1 MSNRLCRECKFNY
14 AAICFNRPHD
24 VRLSSAILRYLR
36 HFLHI
41 VCLDVFIFTAYF
53 NLHDIQ
59 CEQRLEK
66 TRSEARTP
74 ESSRRAQSSSRA
86 RSRAVVSLRR
96 LLRCERSH
104 SGQIRDA
111 PPRPRR
117 WRIQGRSRSVV
128 WGVSPD
134 LLSGGGGV
142 RARWI
147 TRPHAEAARTE
158 RRAQAQLQCD
168 GLHREAHRR
177 RWTSSRSCIGRAT
190 RNRTRHLCSPPQHR
204 TRNSAQKKTVN
215 PALAGASPARA
226 TVAAYEAL
234 RTAVIDGAPRPEGVA
249 ALRYHGML
257 HGLPMLA
264 ETAATQSTPA
274 PGHEPVAYPLQAD
287 GEFVRLIASLV
298 LHTHSELVHVY

>member
-1 MSNRLCRECKFNY
+1 MSNKLCRVCKFNY
-14 AAICFNRPHD
+14 AAISFDRHRDMRFCSTIYRD
-24 VRLSSAILRYLR
+24 TR

-41 VCLDVFIFTAYF
+41 VCLDVLIYTAYF
-53 NLHDIQ
+53 SLHSIQ
-59 CEQRLEK
+59 CEQRLEE

-74 ESSRRAQSSSRA
+74 ESSWRAQSSSRA

-117 WRIQGRSRSVV
+117 WRIQGRSRSAV

-158 RRAQAQLQCD
+158 RRAQAQHQCD

-177 RWTSSRSCIGRAT
+177 RWTSSRSSIGRTT

-215 PALAGASPARA
+215 PALADASPARA

-234 RTAVIDGAPRPEGVA
+234 RIAVIDGAPRPEGVA

-287 GEFVRLIASLV
+287 GEFVRLLASLV